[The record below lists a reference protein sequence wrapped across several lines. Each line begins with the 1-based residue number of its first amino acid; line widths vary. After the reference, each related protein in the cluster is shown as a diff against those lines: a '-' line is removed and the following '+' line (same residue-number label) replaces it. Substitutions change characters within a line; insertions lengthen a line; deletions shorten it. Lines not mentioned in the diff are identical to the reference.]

1 LGIAEI
7 IALIAEGAKA
17 LATANE
23 AYQQIKGTLSE
34 TDQQKIDDAL
44 AEAENATDQ
53 MRPAVDAALEADVT
67 CCLWFSDCQ
76 NGVSWL
82 I

>member
-53 MRPAVDAALEADVT
+53 MRPAVDAALEAA
-67 CCLWFSDCQ
+67 SEK
-76 NGVSWL
+76 
-82 I
+82 